1 MSSIIPGFEYD
12 IFISYRQNDNK
23 YDGWVTEFVNNLNKE
38 LEANIK
44 DKISVYFDINPQD
57 GLLETHLVNRSLE
70 DKLKCLI
77 FIPVISRTYCNSKS
91 FAWQHE
97 FCAFN
102 KLAKEDRF
110 GRDLKLASGN
120 VASRIL
126 PIKIHDL
133 DPDDDTLLENE
144 LEEVL
149 RCIEFIYK
157 SSGVNRPL
165 RANEDHPQDNL
176 NKTYYRDQINKVA
189 NAVKEIITAI
199 KKHNQQNA
207 EGTKNV
213 TKANHKKPKSL
224 KTKIIITSVI
234 LLVLIFI
241 GYFTIPKLFKSSE
254 PTEKS
259 VAVLPFVN
267 LSNDPEQEYFSDGVV
282 EAILNHLFKV
292 GELKVIS
299 STSTK
304 KYKNTELSLRE
315 ISKELG
321 VSSILEGSVQKIG
334 SNVRITAQLIDA
346 RTDTHLWSE
355 TYDKNLAD
363 IFSIQTEVAQNVA
376 RELKAILTSQE
387 ESQIRQIPTKNPI
400 AYDYYLRAIQYSSE
414 IKQDSA
420 IRMLDKAIEHDPEF
434 VLAYLF
440 RASYY
445 SNIFFTKDEYKNF
458 ESWQDFDHLAREDIE
473 TVMKINPDLP
483 GVKFT
488 QARLLYNLDRDN
500 DRALELLNE
509 LLSQTPNFSDCIYLK
524 SFVLRR
530 NGLWEEHLKE
540 VQKYFLL
547 DPFNGEYIIEAGYS
561 YRLLRRYSEAMDLF
575 NRPQVLGIQ
584 LDPDTKIKY
593 DKFQTILLWKGNV
606 EEALKVSELSNSEL
620 WFYYYPGDSYYYY
633 SRKFDKLLQV
643 TEKTETQFNYFPKTL
658 NLAKAY
664 FLNSNIQMSRR
675 YADSAITELNL
686 KIRKFPDDDRFYAA
700 LGYAYAYKGEN
711 KKAIESAQKAVK
723 LKPMK
728 MDVWQGFV
736 KENDL
741 ANIYIL
747 AGEYDLA
754 MDKIEYLLTIP
765 GELSVP
771 LLKIDPAYDKLRDL
785 PRFQKILTTEYKTKY
800 Q

>member
-1 MSSIIPGFEYD
+1 MASLIPGYEYD

-57 GLLETHLVNRSLE
+57 GLLETHSVDRSLE

-77 FIPVISRTYCNSKS
+77 FIPIISRTYCDSKS

-133 DPDDDTLLENE
+133 DPDDYTLLENE
-144 LEEVL
+144 LGGVL

-165 RANEDHPQDNL
+165 RAIEDHPQDNL

-207 EGTKNV
+207 EDTNKV
-213 TKANHKKPKSL
+213 TKVKLEKPKSL

-234 LLVLIFI
+234 LLVLIFL

-254 PTEKS
+254 PFEKS
-259 VAVLPFVN
+259 IAVLPFVN

-304 KYKNTELSLRE
+304 RYKNTELSLRD

-355 TYDKNLAD
+355 TYDKDLSD

-387 ESQIRQIPTKNPI
+387 ERQIRQIPTKDPV
-400 AYDYYLRAIQYSSE
+400 AYDYYLRALRYTYE
-414 IKQDSA
+414 IKQDSM
-420 IRMLDKAIEHDPEF
+420 IRMLDKAIEHDPKF
-434 VLAYLF
+434 TYAYLS
-440 RASYY
+440 RAEFY
-445 SNIFFTKDEYKNF
+445 SNIFFTKDEYNNF
-458 ESWQDFDHLAREDIE
+458 ENWQDFDDLARGDLE
-473 TVMKINPDLP
+473 TAMKINPDLP
-483 GVKFT
+483 EVKYV
-488 QARLLYNLDRDN
+488 QARLFYNLDRNN

-509 LLSQTPNFSDCIYLK
+509 LLSQTPNMSGCIYLK

-530 NGLWEEHLKE
+530 KGLWEEHLKE
-540 VQKYFLL
+540 VQKYFIL
-547 DPFNGEYIIEAGYS
+547 DPLNGEYFIEAGYS
-561 YRLLRRYSEAMDLF
+561 YRLLRRYSEAMDL
-575 NRPQVLGIQ
+575 LI
-584 LDPDTKIKY
+584 D
-593 DKFQTILLWKGNV
+593 
-606 EEALKVSELSNSEL
+606 
-620 WFYYYPGDSYYYY
+620 
-633 SRKFDKLLQV
+633 
-643 TEKTETQFNYFPKTL
+643 
-658 NLAKAY
+658 
-664 FLNSNIQMSRR
+664 RR
-675 YADSAITELNL
+675 
-686 KIRKFPDDDRFYAA
+686 F
-700 LGYAYAYKGEN
+700 
-711 KKAIESAQKAVK
+711 
-723 LKPMK
+723 
-728 MDVWQGFV
+728 
-736 KENDL
+736 
-741 ANIYIL
+741 
-747 AGEYDLA
+747 
-754 MDKIEYLLTIP
+754 
-765 GELSVP
+765 
-771 LLKIDPAYDKLRDL
+771 
-785 PRFQKILTTEYKTKY
+785 
-800 Q
+800 